1 MASHH
6 GADALRLD
14 HVLGDAHLHG
24 RQLGLTPREF
34 LLLAALAEQPHHL
47 VTYEQLVQN
56 MWGSMSVDDR
66 HAIEVY
72 VSRLRRKLGET
83 GVNAQIIQ
91 TVRGRGYMYVPPDPA
106 PQAVRLVY
114 DRNLTLREMEPDD
127 RPFLGWNPA
136 EVLDTFFLL
145 TTFSLIHSNQRAAL
159 NLVRL
164 LAAVGFTTWESPMA
178 VRAAD
183 ESTHVAMVT
192 MELHARAR
200 RFLGMNAFVRL

>member
-1 MASHH
+1 MGIHH
-6 GADALRLD
+6 RADGLTLD
-14 HVLGDAHLHG
+14 HLLGEAHLHG

-34 LLLAALAEQPHHL
+34 LLLATLVAEPHCAISSERL
-47 VTYEQLVQN
+47 LEA
-56 MWGSMSVDDR
+56 MWGAPSVGDQ
-66 HAIEVY
+66 HVIEVY
-72 VSRLRRKLGET
+72 ISRLRGKLGES
-83 GVNAQIIQ
+83 GARSHIIQ
-91 TVRGRGYMYVPPDPA
+91 TVRGRGYMYVPPDPV
-106 PQAVRLVY
+106 PQSVRLVY
-114 DRNLTLREMEPDD
+114 DRNLILREMEPDD

-164 LAAVGFTTWESPMA
+164 LAAVGFTTWESPTA

-183 ESTHVAMVT
+183 ESTHIAMVT

-200 RFLGMNAFVRL
+200 RFLGMNAIVRL